1 MPEVQNALYGKSSSE
16 IAAVE
21 AVGLLF
27 KEL

>member
-1 MPEVQNALYGKSSSE
+1 MREMQNALYGKSSSE
-16 IAAVE
+16 IAGVK